1 MKLDR
6 EQADIVMTALQNH
19 RAELYIDGSKS
30 EEMEKVSKIIL
41 TIEEEMEAKR
51 LDQQKI
57 MINEQ
62 KVKDF
67 NDKSKIVDTNFT
79 GVGSETGIEEDYRQQ
94 DKPGCEVCDD

>member
-19 RAELYIDGSKS
+19 RAELYIDCSQS
-30 EEMEKVSKIIL
+30 EKMEKVSKIIL

-57 MINEQ
+57 MINDALQLLPRCNKQQELQ
-62 KVKDF
+62 
-67 NDKSKIVDTNFT
+67 KSKL
-79 GVGSETGIEEDYRQQ
+79 Q
-94 DKPGCEVCDD
+94 